1 MTQTTFATTI
11 AGKPV
16 KDIHS
21 LVAHHL
27 LVVGQTGSGKTT
39 STLSLLDQ
47 LQRTNYTTIIF
58 DPTGEYSK
66 LPNSVTYKLG
76 ENAYLEAGQLS
87 AHQLREALQISGSP
101 LLNDKLSQAVDALR
115 IQQNLVRIR
124 KPYVK
129 IGVPIADYQKL
140 LKQLY

>member
-1 MTQTTFATTI
+1 MTQTTFAITS
-11 AGKPV
+11 AGKLV
-16 KDIHS
+16 QDIHP

-66 LPNSVTYKLG
+66 LLT
-76 ENAYLEAGQLS
+76 Q
-87 AHQLREALQISGSP
+87 
-101 LLNDKLSQAVDALR
+101 
-115 IQQNLVRIR
+115 
-124 KPYVK
+124 
-129 IGVPIADYQKL
+129 
-140 LKQLY
+140 

>member
-1 MTQTTFATTI
+1 MTQTTFAITS

-16 KDIHS
+16 QDIHP

-47 LQRTNYTTIIF
+47 LQRTNYTTIIL

-76 ENAYLEAGQLS
+76 ENAYLEAG
-87 AHQLREALQISGSP
+87 
-101 LLNDKLSQAVDALR
+101 
-115 IQQNLVRIR
+115 
-124 KPYVK
+124 
-129 IGVPIADYQKL
+129 
-140 LKQLY
+140 

>member
-87 AHQLREALQISGSP
+87 AHQLREALQISG
-101 LLNDKLSQAVDALR
+101 
-115 IQQNLVRIR
+115 
-124 KPYVK
+124 
-129 IGVPIADYQKL
+129 
-140 LKQLY
+140 